1 MAVFASTPVEL
12 IEGVYATLDER
23 VGRARDQLR
32 AAVDAG

>member
-23 VGRARDQLR
+23 VGGPATSSGGR
-32 AAVDAG
+32 